1 MKLDLIIVDD
11 SVLWLSVAE
20 KLAQVHPNVESVVTF
35 EDALDAWIFLQT
47 NQSSVLMTDIEMPWM
62 NGLSFLSMFSN
73 KLPTISTSTK
83 KEYERHAMEL
93 GCVTFL
99 SKPFSKIK
107 FNRALTDIYER
118 ISLERA

>member
-62 NGLSFLSMFSN
+62 NGLSFLSIVNN
-73 KLPTISTSTK
+73 KLPTISKSTK
-83 KEYERHAMEL
+83 KEY
-93 GCVTFL
+93 
-99 SKPFSKIK
+99 
-107 FNRALTDIYER
+107 
-118 ISLERA
+118 